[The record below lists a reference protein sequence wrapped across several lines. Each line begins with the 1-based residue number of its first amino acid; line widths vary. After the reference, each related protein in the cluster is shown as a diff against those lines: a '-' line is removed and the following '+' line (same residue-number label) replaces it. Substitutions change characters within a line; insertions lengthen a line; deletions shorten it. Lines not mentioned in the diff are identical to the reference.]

1 MTIRRFCR
9 LVGLDLAGAFICLVG
24 IGFAQGAIITWGP
37 ITNISGDSDVS
48 TNGTLVGAFNF
59 GGPETAVNGVT
70 FKAFVIGT
78 PQVVSMTVDSLYT
91 LSIVPERVEHTLRNF
106 DTSSAN
112 TPFADL
118 SSSYQS
124 LLGTAAGGN
133 FAERDTTLTMAGLT
147 IGKSYEFQAWGN
159 DSGSS
164 GEYSFDIFLDSLW
177 LEPNTARDMND
188 FLVEGGLGQYV
199 IGTFVA
205 DANSQ
210 VVNFGRTEV
219 EGGLNGFQ
227 LREVAAGQAVP
238 EPSTLSLSLLGL
250 ALAGLAFGAKRSS
263 QRWDIK

>member
-1 MTIRRFCR
+1 MTIRHFCR

-24 IGFAQGAIITWGP
+24 IGFAQGAIINWGP
-37 ITNISGDSDVS
+37 TTNISGDSDVS

-70 FKAFVIGT
+70 FKAFVIGS
-78 PQVVSMTVDSLYT
+78 PQVVSVTVDSLYT
-91 LSIVPERVEHTLRNF
+91 LSIVPERDHTLTNF
-106 DTSSAN
+106 VTSSAN
-112 TPFADL
+112 APFAAL
-118 SSSYQS
+118 SSSYQD
-124 LLGTAAGGN
+124 LLGTAAGGS

-164 GEYSFDIFLDSLW
+164 GRFSYDIFLDSLW
-177 LEPNTARDMND
+177 LEPNTARDVND
-188 FLVEGGLGQYV
+188 SIVEGGLGQYV

-210 VVNFGRTEV
+210 LLNFGRTEV

-227 LREVAAGQAVP
+227 LREVAGQAIP
-238 EPSTLSLSLLGL
+238 EPSTLSLLGL

-263 QRWDIK
+263 QRRDIE